1 MAFLDATNH
10 DTFGPE
16 DQIEERPFYIV
27 TIVGVFSGIERR
39 SNKTLRLVWAI
50 NASGG
55 ESPPSTHTS
64 GADTY
69 TLLSTSVDR
78 SYGQPLGHYTA
89 IYRKEGTWAA
99 V

>member
-16 DQIEERPFYIV
+16 DQVEEEIV
-27 TIVGVFSGIERR
+27 TLHFAWSLYRR
-39 SNKTLRLVWAI
+39 TNKTLRLVWAI
-50 NASGG
+50 DKSGG
-55 ESPPSTHTS
+55 ESPPATHAV

-78 SYGQPLGHYTA
+78 GYGQPLGHFTA